1 MNKDMLIMKI
11 KQAIKEEEPFIKEEA
26 GYDDHGLYFE
36 RGKVEALEEVLEWLE
51 VEE

>member
-1 MNKDMLIMKI
+1 MLIIKI

-36 RGKVEALEEVLEWLE
+36 RGKVEALEEVLKWLE
-51 VEE
+51 EDDENE